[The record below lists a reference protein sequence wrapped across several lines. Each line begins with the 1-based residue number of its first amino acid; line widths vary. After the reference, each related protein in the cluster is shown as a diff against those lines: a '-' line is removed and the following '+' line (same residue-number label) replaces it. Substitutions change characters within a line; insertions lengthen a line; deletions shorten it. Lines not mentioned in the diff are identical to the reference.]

1 MTKILSEYEIDKENK
16 KQLLVRNEFLYR
28 NNSSGKFDFP
38 IIKKQDIDVNKINF
52 LSYVNVKNNDTE
64 NKDKTIHF
72 FTYDWKFDKVYK
84 NPNEEL
90 EKLKQYYC
98 LLSPDFSLFTNMPL
112 ALQIESVFKNRWCG
126 AYWQSKG
133 LKVIP
138 TISWGDEKSFEFCFD
153 GVEEGSIVAV
163 CTYYRENCEE
173 EFMLGYNEMLKRIKP
188 SLVLCYDEPFKS
200 MKGNIKEFLP
210 TTYEW
215 TKNLSWKDLVQFKWE
230 KKHRNVSGLNP
241 KDFKYFDYDDPY
253 VKDQMVKC
261 SICGL
266 VAMQDQYGNGE
277 CKNCG
282 WKFSKGEAE
291 FERDLGISYPMLV
304 SPTTAKEEYKKG
316 LPFKAT
322 FNEFVNGLK
331 FYSEMTLK
339 YNNKDYGVF
348 FYRDKSK
355 VIKNFKEIDGKIE
368 FFENQIP
375 ESLQKYNSIK
385 YFIDNANINGKLLKD
400 IWEDVTFAGFMYCG

>member
-38 IIKKQDIDVNKINF
+38 IIKKQDIDVNKIKF
-52 LSYVNVKNNDTE
+52 LSYVYAKNNDTE

-138 TISWGDEKSFEFCFD
+138 TISWGDEKSFDFCFD

-230 KKHRNVSGLNP
+230 KKHRNVSGLNQ

-266 VAMQDQYGNGE
+266 VAIQDQYGNGE

-355 VIKNFKEIDGKIE
+355 VIKNFKEIDGKVE

-385 YFIDNANINGKLLKD
+385 DFIDNANINGKLLKD

>member
-52 LSYVNVKNNDTE
+52 LSYVYAKNNDTE

-138 TISWGDEKSFEFCFD
+138 TISWGDEKSFDFCFD

-385 YFIDNANINGKLLKD
+385 DFIDNANINGKLLKD

>member
-16 KQLLVRNEFLYR
+16 KRLLVRNEFLYR

-52 LSYVNVKNNDTE
+52 LSYVNAKNNDTE

-138 TISWGDEKSFEFCFD
+138 TISWGDEKSFDFCFD

-188 SLVLCYDEPFKS
+188 SFVLCYDEPFKS

-266 VAMQDQYGNGE
+266 VAIQDQYGNGE

-355 VIKNFKEIDGKIE
+355 VIKNFKEIDGKVE

-385 YFIDNANINGKLLKD
+385 DFIDNANINGKLLKD